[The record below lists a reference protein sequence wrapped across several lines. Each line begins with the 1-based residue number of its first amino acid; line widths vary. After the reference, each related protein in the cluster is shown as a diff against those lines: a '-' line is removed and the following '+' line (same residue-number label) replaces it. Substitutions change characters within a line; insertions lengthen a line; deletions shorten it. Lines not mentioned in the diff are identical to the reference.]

1 MTGAHVWNILVDGSG
16 IYGIHKNENK
26 KEISKMKNE
35 KYNTRLS

>member
-1 MTGAHVWNILVDGSG
+1 VCNILVDGSG

-26 KEISKMKNE
+26 KEISKNENE